1 MTMRKIRTSDA
12 ESKYIGILPVGCQQC
27 IRGEKLVLFVTGV
40 CGHSCHYC
48 PLSSKRKSIDKTW
61 ANETPVENDDDIISE
76 AKLCSST
83 GAGITGGDPLLQ
95 LEKTLGYIRLMK
107 KSFGKDFHTHLY
119 TSGDMITE
127 DMLKKLEQAGLDE
140 LRLHLREDLTLIDK
154 CIGYKFDIGAEV
166 PVVPGKEKELKDL
179 MIHLE
184 KVGAKFLNLNEL
196 EMSELNFEKMTK
208 SGLKPNGDIFNT
220 VKGSR
225 ELGLKLLRFA
235 QTNTEKLNI
244 HLCTSNVKNIY
255 QYQNRLKNRAK
266 NIIKPFERLV
276 DHCLI
281 EKGVIESET
290 TDLETQKKDIISRLH
305 LKDKDIYMNLEKNRL
320 EVSKK
325 TAMQAKK
332 LGYTCS
338 IVKEFPTSDSFDVE
352 KDPL

>member
-1 MTMRKIRTSDA
+1 MRKIRTSDA
-12 ESKYIGILPVGCQQC
+12 ESKYIGTLPLGCQQC
-27 IRGEKLVLFVTGV
+27 IRGEKLVLFVTGL

-61 ANETPVENDDDIISE
+61 ANEFPVEKDEDIIAE
-76 AKLCSST
+76 AKLCSSA
-83 GAGITGGDPLLQ
+83 GAGITGGDPLLE

-107 KSFGKDFHTHLY
+107 KTFGSYFHIHLY
-119 TSGDMITE
+119 TSGDMLTE

-166 PVVPGKEKELKDL
+166 PVIPGKEKELKAL
-179 MIHLE
+179 ILHLE
-184 KVGAKFLNLNEL
+184 KAGAKFLNLNEL
-196 EMSELNFEKMTK
+196 EMSELNFEKMTD
-208 SGLKPNGDIFNT
+208 SGLEPNGDIFNT
-220 VKGSR
+220 VKGSK
-225 ELGLKLLRFA
+225 ELGLKLLKFA
-235 QTNTEKLNI
+235 QKNTETLSI

-266 NIIKPFERLV
+266 NILKPFERIV

-281 EKGVIESET
+281 EKGVIESDNQ
-290 TDLETQKKDIISRLH
+290 DLESAKKEIITRLR
-305 LKDKDIYMNLEKNRL
+305 LKEKDIYMNLEKNRL

-332 LGYTCS
+332 IGYECS

>member
-1 MTMRKIRTSDA
+1 MRKIRTSDA
-12 ESKYIGILPVGCQQC
+12 ESKYIGTLPMGCQQC
-27 IRGEKLVLFVTGV
+27 IRGEKLVLFVTGL

-61 ANETPVENDDDIISE
+61 ANETPVEKDEDIIAE
-76 AKLCSST
+76 AKLCSSA
-83 GAGITGGDPLLQ
+83 GAGITGGDPLLR
-95 LEKTLGYIRLMK
+95 LEKTLGYIRLL
-107 KSFGKDFHTHLY
+107 KSTFGKDFHIHLY
-119 TSGDMITE
+119 TSGNMITKY
-127 DMLKKLEQAGLDE
+127 MLKDLEEAGLDE
-140 LRLHLREDLTLIDK
+140 LRLHLREDHTLIDK
-154 CIGYKFDIGAEV
+154 CIGYRFDIGAEV
-166 PVVPGKEKELKDL
+166 PVVPGKEKDFKALIL
-179 MIHLE
+179 HLE
-184 KVGAKFLNLNEL
+184 KSGAKFLNLNEL
-196 EMSELNFEKMTK
+196 EMSELNFEKMTA
-208 SGLKPNGDIFNT
+208 SGLEPNCDIFNT

-225 ELGLKLLRFA
+225 KLGLKLLKFA
-235 QTNTEKLNI
+235 QNNTKNLNI
-244 HLCTSNVKNIY
+244 HLCTSGVKNIY

-281 EKGVIESET
+281 EKGVIET
-290 TDLETQKKDIISRLH
+290 NKLDLESAKKDIISRLH
-305 LKDKDIYMNLEKNRL
+305 LKDKDLCMNMEKNRL